1 MNNKIK
7 IEFTF
12 KTLALV
18 LGFITYLILLA
29 NSLIFKKTLLLMFND
44 HYMID
49 ENNFDD
55 FYGLYQY
62 LNITFYIILG
72 VSIFSLITI
81 LIVSIIN
88 RKKGDK

>member
-18 LGFITYLILLA
+18 LGLITYLILLA
-29 NSLIFKKTLLLMFND
+29 NSLVFKYNLVGILND
-44 HYMID
+44 HYMTNE
-49 ENNFDD
+49 ENYDY

-62 LNITFYIILG
+62 LNITFYIILA
-72 VSIFSLITI
+72 VSIFVLITI